1 MSFMNYT
8 RDGQRQPVAKPSL
21 LAACIAFALTPVA
34 TFAAPAEETVIV
46 DGSTASDTADESQD
60 TA

>member
-46 DGSTASDTADESQD
+46 DGSTASDTAD
-60 TA
+60 